1 MGRSS
6 GAAKSNVMQD
16 ALRACRSHIWA
27 VAAFSAA
34 VNLLYL
40 APTLYML
47 QVYDRVMTTGGVLT
61 LLFVTFA
68 LVVALIVLSALDGL
82 RGRILVHASNRLSR
96 LVSPAI
102 LEMAFSGRPESRGA
116 RVQQAMREF
125 DVFRAGLTGPVA
137 LSMIDAPWAPIFILS
152 AFLLHPVIGG
162 IALGG
167 AVILFIIALLS
178 ERAFRAA
185 MKESATRLPAV
196 YAAQEADSAAAE
208 AARALGMRRA
218 LIARHLEERANVS
231 RSQTDGAFAQTRFS
245 SSARFF
251 RLFLQSAAL
260 GTAAYLA
267 IGGHVSAGA
276 CFAASILTARGI
288 APIEQIVGSWRT
300 IAQSLTAYRNLNAM
314 LADKPETMERTALP
328 TPRGAISLERVA
340 VRSPDGA
347 RVILQDISL
356 SVQPGEIIG
365 VVGPSGAGKTTLAR
379 VLAGAVA
386 PDFGNVR
393 IDGARYEDWDADALG
408 KHIGYLPQDVSLL
421 SGSVAENIARF
432 AHKEPGFDNEKVSAE
447 VIAAAQAAGAHDMI
461 LRLPNGFDAQIG
473 PGGRGVSAGQAQR
486 IALARALFR
495 DPPVLVFDEPN
506 AHLDAEGE
514 AALVAALKAAKERGA
529 TSFVIAHRAGFM
541 SIADKLLVLNEG
553 KVQAFGPREEVT
565 AKLAPQPQRPAP
577 APRIVSET

>member
-1 MGRSS
+1 
-6 GAAKSNVMQD
+6 MQA

-34 VNLLYL
+34 VNILFL

-47 QVYDRVMTTGGVLT
+47 QVYDRVLATGGLMT
-61 LLFVTFA
+61 LVFVTLA
-68 LVVALIVLSALDGL
+68 LVLALAVLAALDGL

-102 LEMAFSGRPESRGA
+102 LAMAFSGRPDSRGA
-116 RVQQAMREF
+116 RTQQAMREF

-137 LSMIDAPWAPIFILS
+137 LSIIDAPWAPLYILC
-152 AFLLHPVIGG
+152 AFLLHPLIGG
-162 IALGG
+162 IALIG
-167 AVILFIIALLS
+167 ALILFAIALLS

-185 MKESATRLPAV
+185 MKDSATRIPAA

-218 LIARHLEERANVS
+218 LIARNLDERVS
-231 RSQTDGAFAQTRFS
+231 FNQSQTDGAFAQTRFS
-245 SSARFF
+245 STARFF

-260 GTAAYLA
+260 GAAAWLA

-276 CFAASILTARGI
+276 CFAASVLVARGI
-288 APIEQIVGSWRT
+288 APIEQIVTSWRT
-300 IAQSLTAYRNLNAM
+300 IAQAFNAYRNLNT
-314 LADKPETMERTALP
+314 LLSEKPVVVERTALP
-328 TPRGAISLERVA
+328 APRGAVTLERASVK
-340 VRSPDGA
+340 SPDGTRA
-347 RVILQDISL
+347 ILQDVSL
-356 SVQPGEIIG
+356 SVAPGEIIG

-379 VLAGAVA
+379 VLAGALA
-386 PDFGNVR
+386 PDFGGVR

-421 SGSVAENIARF
+421 AGSVAENIARF
-432 AHKEPGFDNEKVSAE
+432 AHKEPGFDNEKVSGE
-447 VIAAAQAAGAHDMI
+447 VIAAAQAAGAQDMI
-461 LRLPNGFDAQIG
+461 QRLPNGFDAPLG

-495 DPPVLVFDEPN
+495 DPAVLVFDEPN
-506 AHLDAEGE
+506 AHLDADGE
-514 AALVAALKAAKERGA
+514 AALVAALIAAKARGA

-541 SIADKLLVLNEG
+541 TIADKLLVLNEG
-553 KVQAFGPREEVT
+553 KVQAFGPREEVA
-565 AKLAPQPQRPAP
+565 AKLAPPPQRPAP